1 MCLTTS
7 ERNDTLL
14 AAQYMLCKH
23 NINKNAFQQDAYRQ
37 LIDRMPRK
45 PPPPRHASPTMHVP
59 LPHMPPCHTC
69 PPATHAPLPHMPPTT
84 HAPTMHAPL
93 PRMTP
98 ATHAPPVDRI
108 LDARFWK
115 YYLAPTSL
123 RVVNIVRYHG
133 KNQTIF
139 EHGYEFCA
147 KFFES
152 PFIYILN
159 CSYPL
164 LNSVT
169 SA

>member
-1 MCLTTS
+1 MCLTTA

-14 AAQYMLCKH
+14 AAQYILCKY

-45 PPPPRHASPTMHVP
+45 PPPPHHA
-59 LPHMPPCHTC
+59 C
-69 PPATHAPLPHMPPTT
+69 PPATHAPLPHMPPHHSPPPCMPPCHACPLSCTTPCHTWPLPYMTPPPLIEFLT
-84 HAPTMHAPL
+84 HASENIT
-93 PRMTP
+93 
-98 ATHAPPVDRI
+98 
-108 LDARFWK
+108 F
-115 YYLAPTSL
+115 APTSL
-123 RVVNIVRYHG
+123 RVVNIVTYHG

-152 PFIYILN
+152 PSIYILN

-169 SA
+169 IA